1 MSRLIGY
8 GHPGYNAQ
16 SLKKG
21 VQPSVPCQE
30 PAESKVHL
38 SEMHTRLHATT
49 AITGGRT
56 SGECLFLTMKVARSA
71 PRLPRPPG
79 EERGER
85 NGHGEKHFTWFGV
98 ALIPLAIGKDTPEPH
113 RKSRQISLLL
123 YTDSPCLVPTPLK

>member
-8 GHPGYNAQ
+8 GRPGYNAL

-30 PAESKVHL
+30 PAESKVRI
-38 SEMHTRLHATT
+38 SEMHTRRHATT

-71 PRLPRPPG
+71 LRLPHPPG
-79 EERGER
+79 EGRGER
-85 NGHGEKHFTWFGV
+85 NGQGEKHFTGFGV
-98 ALIPLAIGKDTPEPH
+98 VLIPMAIGMDTPEPH
-113 RKSRQISLLL
+113 
-123 YTDSPCLVPTPLK
+123 